1 MSKDFMIRKAGVH
14 LLAIVLFML
23 ITLSYFSPLLSGK
36 KLNQGDITRFK
47 GMSKEIVDYR
57 AKHGEEP
64 LWTNAMFGGM
74 PAYQISMKSKGDLM
88 SYLDDLFKG
97 FLPHP
102 ADLVFLYMIGFYIL
116 LLSMRVDPWLSMIGA
131 FAFAFSSYFIIII
144 EAGHNSKAHAIGY
157 MAPVIAGVLL
167 SFRGKY
173 LLGGL
178 MTLLFM
184 ALEIY
189 SGHPQITY
197 YLLIA
202 LFLFGLFELYSAIR
216 EKTLKDF
223 LKPAVIVIFAGLLA
237 LGPNMSKFLTTLEYS
252 KETIRGK
259 TELSTEKENRTS
271 GLDKDYATQWSYGK
285 AETGTLFIPDFNG
298 GASGGA
304 LSQKSAVYQTLVK
317 NGVPKN
323 QAKSYIK
330 SMPTYWGPQPFV
342 SGPVYAGAI
351 VVFLFLLGLFL
362 VKGRFR
368 WWILSVTILAIL
380 LSWGKNFMLLTDFFF
395 HYVPMYNKFR
405 TVSMILVLAELTL
418 PLMGFVV
425 LNHIFQ
431 QKYTKDEFLKAIKIA
446 GGITL
451 GLSFLFLIMPTAF
464 FDFTGSSDAQ
474 LPDWLRGAIVE
485 DRIHL
490 FTSDSLRSFI
500 LVLLTIGVLV
510 AFSFGKLKKQYGI
523 GIIAILILFDL
534 WGVNKRYLNAD
545 DFVNKRTVER
555 PYPMTAA
562 DRQILQDK
570 DPDFRV
576 FNLTL
581 SPFNDASTS
590 YYHKSI
596 GGYHGAKLRRY
607 QELIDAH
614 IGKFHMPVLNM
625 LNTKYF
631 IRKDQQGKVIVQQ
644 NPDALGNAWFV
655 DHIQW
660 VKNADEEL
668 AALETFDPQKT
679 AVIDMRFKD
688 VVGDFQP
695 AADSLRHIALTSYD
709 PKDMVYASNSSQDG
723 FAVFSEI
730 YYAKGW
736 KAFIDGKESPYVRA
750 NYVLRAMKIP
760 AGKHKIEFIF
770 RPASY
775 YTGEKI
781 AWAGSIL
788 IYLILIAGLF
798 FLVKDNFV
806 KKADGAKQASYVEE

>member
-1 MSKDFMIRKAGVH
+1 MKKNIFIQKAGIH
-14 LLAIVLFML
+14 IIAIVLFMV
-23 ITLSYFSPLLSGK
+23 ITMSYFSPLLNGK
-36 KLNQGDITRFK
+36 KLNQGDISRFK

-64 LWTNAMFGGM
+64 LWTNSMFSGM

-88 SYLDDLFKG
+88 PYLDDLFKG

-116 LLSMRVDPWLSMIGA
+116 LLSLKVDPWLSIIGA

-157 MAPVIAGVLL
+157 MAPVIAGVILTY
-167 SFRGKY
+167 RGKY

-178 MTLLFM
+178 MTLLFL
-184 ALEIY
+184 ALEIHA
-189 SGHPQITY
+189 GHPQITY

-202 LFLFGLFELYSAIR
+202 LFLFGLFELYSAIS
-216 EKTLKDF
+216 EKTLQKF
-223 LKPAVIVIFAGLLA
+223 LKSSVIVIVAGLLA

-252 KETIRGK
+252 KATIRGK
-259 TELSTEKENRTS
+259 TELTTEKENRTS

-304 LSQKSAVYQTLVK
+304 LSEKSAVFQALIK
-317 NGVPKN
+317 NGVPAN
-323 QAKSYIK
+323 QAKTYIK

-342 SGPVYAGAI
+342 AGPVYAGAI

-368 WWILSVTILAIL
+368 WWILSVTLLAIF
-380 LSWGKNFMLLTDFFF
+380 LSWGKNFMSLTDLFFR
-395 HYVPMYNKFR
+395 YVPMYNKFR

-425 LNHIFQ
+425 LNNIFR
-431 QKYTKDEFLKAIKIA
+431 QKYSKEELWKAIRIA
-446 GGITL
+446 GGITA
-451 GLSFLFLIMPTAF
+451 GLSLLFVIMPTAF

-490 FTSDSLRSFI
+490 FTSDSLRSLI
-500 LVLLTIGVLV
+500 LVLLTIGVLIL
-510 AFSFGKLKKQYGI
+510 FSLGKIKRHYAV
-523 GIIAILILFDL
+523 GIIGVLMLFDL
-534 WGVNKRYLNAD
+534 WGVNKRYLNND
-545 DFVNKRTVER
+545 DFVSKRMVEH

-576 FNLTL
+576 FNLTV

-614 IGKFHMPVLNM
+614 ISKFHMPVLNM

-631 IRKDQQGKVIVQQ
+631 IRKDQQGKVLVQQ

-668 AALETFDPQKT
+668 AALENFDPRKT
-679 AVIDMRFKD
+679 AVIDLRFKD
-688 VVGDFQP
+688 IVGDFNIP
-695 AADSLRHIALTSYD
+695 ADSLRNIRLTSYD
-709 PKDMVYASNSSQDG
+709 PKDMVYESNARKEG

-736 KAFIDGKESPYVRA
+736 KAFIDGKEAPYVRA
-750 NYVLRAMKIP
+750 DYVLRAMKIP
-760 AGKHKIEFIF
+760 AGKHRIEFIF
-770 RPASY
+770 KPDSY
-775 YTGEKI
+775 FIGEKI
-781 AWAGSIL
+781 AWVSSIL
-788 IYLILIAGLF
+788 IYLIVIAGLF
-798 FLVKDNFV
+798 FLVKDYTG
-806 KKADGAKQASYVEE
+806 KKPEKQG